1 MTERVDP
8 GVADF
13 PLRTFLG
20 MELETSE
27 AGVGVARAVVDS
39 DCLNPNGVVHGGV
52 IFTLV
57 DTAMGAATMSLLDP
71 DKACASIDVTIRFLR
86 PVTSGTLTVEATVL
100 RPGRR
105 VMQLQA
111 RVTVD
116 GKLVATGDGAF
127 AVFDR

>member
-1 MTERVDP
+1 MTERHNPD
-8 GVADF
+8 AATF

-20 MELETSE
+20 MELETRE
-27 AGVGVARAVVDS
+27 GGVGVARATVDS

-52 IFTLV
+52 VFTLI
-57 DTAMGAATMSLLDP
+57 DTAMGAATMSMLAP
-71 DKACASIDVTIRFLR
+71 DKACASIDVTVRFLR
-86 PVTSGTLTVEATVL
+86 PVTSGTLFAHATVL

-116 GKLVATGDGAF
+116 GELIATGDGAF
-127 AVFDR
+127 AVFDK